1 MNRKFFRNWIYGGLC
16 LWAVLQPLS
25 IAGANL
31 AIGVIAAGILVQ
43 AFIER
48 SWPLRRGADRKGSAS
63 SRSALGAIC
72 APGAL
77 EKPLW
82 IYVLVG
88 ILVSALGTGF
98 GKSLGQIG
106 KDSQMLADF
115 YIFSAAF
122 AAVAEDA
129 VLGYWAAGFA
139 AAALL
144 GLGQFALWRWD
155 KPAAD
160 AFNNFIAPSHFWSAL
175 YVSLRAHGT
184 ISPVSFGEIMA
195 MAVLGALALR
205 ITRRKTGQKAGALS
219 AGFLLLALA
228 ALALSGTRGAW
239 LGFFAG
245 AATLF
250 FLEPRLAATETI
262 AAAAAI
268 IIVVFLSP
276 RFSHVDGGL
285 NLKEPSF
292 ADHLSLWKT
301 GWHMFLDH
309 PLFGVGLSHFS
320 TLFPQY
326 HSVPFEGEIHF
337 GNAHNLYLHQMAE
350 RGLAGLAA
358 LLLLLG
364 TMARRAWLLR
374 RKSFYGLWFL
384 IWIIAFLFMNIT
396 EAALQVGMVWM
407 PTLALY
413 CWMERSAQSQA

>member
-1 MNRKFFRNWIYGGLC
+1 MNKQFFRNWIYGGLC
-16 LWAVLQPLS
+16 LWALLQPLS

-31 AIGVIAAGILVQ
+31 AIAVIAAGVIVQ
-43 AFIER
+43 ALAER
-48 SWPLRRGADRKGSAS
+48 SWPLRR
-63 SRSALGAIC
+63 
-72 APGAL
+72 GAL

-88 ILVSALGTGF
+88 VLVSAVGTGF

-122 AAVAEDA
+122 SAVDAGA
-129 VLGYWAAGFA
+129 VLGCWAAGFA

-155 KPAAD
+155 KPAAG
-160 AFNNFIAPSHFWSAL
+160 AFNRLIAPSHFWSAL

-184 ISPVSFGEIMA
+184 IHPVTFGEIMA

-205 ITRRKTGQKAGALS
+205 ITRRKAGQSAGAPS
-219 AGFLLLALA
+219 AVFLLLALA

-250 FLEPRLAATETI
+250 LLEPRFAAPETV

-268 IIVVFLSP
+268 VAVVFLSP
-276 RFSHVDGGL
+276 RFSHAEGSL
-285 NLKEPSF
+285 NVAGPSF

-301 GWHMFLDH
+301 AWRMFLDH
-309 PLFGVGLSHFS
+309 PFFGVGLSHFS
-320 TLFPQY
+320 TLFPRY
-326 HSVPFEGEIHF
+326 HAVPFEGEIHF

-374 RKSFYGLWFL
+374 RESFYGLWFL
-384 IWIIAFLFMNIT
+384 IWIIAFLFLNLT
-396 EAALQVGMVWM
+396 ESALQVGMVWM

-413 CWMERSAQSQA
+413 CWMERSARSRA

>member
-1 MNRKFFRNWIYGGLC
+1 MDRRFFKNWIYGGLC

-31 AIGVIAAGILVQ
+31 AIAVIAAGVLAQ
-43 AFIER
+43 ACIEH
-48 SWPLRRGADRKGSAS
+48 SWPLRH
-63 SRSALGAIC
+63 
-72 APGAL
+72 GAL

-82 IYVLVG
+82 IYVLAGV
-88 ILVSALGTGF
+88 LVSALGAGF

-122 AAVAEDA
+122 AAADGA
-129 VLGYWAAGFA
+129 SILAFWAAGFSIA
-139 AAALL
+139 AIL

-155 KPAAD
+155 RPAAG
-160 AFNNFIAPSHFWSAL
+160 AFNRLIAPSHFWSAL

-184 ISPVSFGEIMA
+184 IHPVTFGEIMA

-205 ITRRKTGQKAGALS
+205 ISRRRAGQRAGALS

-245 AATLF
+245 AAAIFL
-250 FLEPRLAATETI
+250 LEPRFAAPETV

-268 IIVVFLSP
+268 AAVVFLSP
-276 RFSHVDGGL
+276 RFSHAEGSL
-285 NLKEPSF
+285 NVKGPSF

-301 GWHMFLDH
+301 AWHMFLDH

-320 TLFPQY
+320 TLFPKY

-384 IWIIAFLFMNIT
+384 IWIIAFLFLNLT
-396 EAALQVGMVWM
+396 ESALQVGMAWM

-413 CWMERSAQSQA
+413 CWMERSRS